1 MAQTVMVLGASDRPA
16 SYSHKAIQAV
26 LANGHTV
33 IPVNPKRKTVAG
45 LECLPSPSA
54 YSGHV
59 DTVTVYVNP
68 VNLRTILDE
77 VLALRPG
84 RVIFNPGT
92 EDEQIEQLLSSGGIP
107 VLRACTIVMSKT
119 GQF

>member
-1 MAQTVMVLGASDRPA
+1 MAQTVMILGASDRPA
-16 SYSHKAIQAV
+16 SYAYKAIQAV

-33 IPVNPKRKTVAG
+33 VPVNPKRKTVAG

-68 VNLRTILDE
+68 ARLRTIAAEL
-77 VLALRPG
+77 VALRPG
-84 RVIFNPGT
+84 RIIFNPGT
-92 EDEQIEQLLSSGGIP
+92 EDDQMEEFVSNSGIA
-107 VLRACTIVMSKT
+107 VLRACTILLSNT

>member
-16 SYSHKAIQAV
+16 SYSYKAMQAV

-68 VNLRTILDE
+68 ANLRTMVDE
-77 VLALRPG
+77 LVALRPG
-84 RVIFNPGT
+84 RIIFNPGT
-92 EDEQIEQLLSSGGIP
+92 EDDQMEDLLSRSGIP
-107 VLRACTIVMSKT
+107 VLRACTILLSKT